1 VYGVEIAVLNAGNVG
16 GAQAPLSIDI
26 RGPDIDR
33 LQQLTQQ
40 VTALVRD
47 IPGVVDVQTTLDEPR
62 PEFRIDVRRDVAN
75 ELGLDIAQV
84 SATVRPF
91 LAGQVVTRWE
101 DPSGEERD
109 VVIQAPPGQR
119 LSAQD
124 LAALP
129 VATPRRRADGAV
141 ITVPLSDVAVVNE
154 GTAPAQIN
162 RQRMQRVASV
172 TAGTSGD
179 LSVAEASAAIR
190 ERLAGVDLPQ
200 GYTVQL
206 GGETEALEET
216 VGYVLEAIV
225 LAVILIYLILASQ
238 FESLMQ
244 PFAIMLS
251 LPLSL
256 IGVLLALLITN
267 DTLNM
272 MSMIGVIL
280 QFGLVT
286 KNAILLVDNAN
297 ERRRRGAERFPALV
311 NAGVVRLRPILMTT
325 FAMIAGM
332 VPVALALGEGG
343 GFRAPMAR
351 AVIGGLITS
360 TLLTLI
366 VVPVAY
372 TYFDDFG
379 GWVAGKVGARKRVQA
394 AEPAKRPSPLPHPAP
409 GD

>member
-1 VYGVEIAVLNAGNVG
+1 VG

-40 VTALVRD
+40 VTSLVRD

-75 ELGLDIAQV
+75 ELGLDVAQV

-129 VATPRRRADGAV
+129 VATPRRSADGAV
-141 ITVPLSDVAVVNE
+141 ITVPLSDVAVVQE

-190 ERLAGVDLPQ
+190 ERLANVDLPQ

-225 LAVILIYLILASQ
+225 LAVVLIYLILASQ

-256 IGVLLALLITN
+256 IGVLLALLLTN

-280 QFGLVT
+280 LFGLVT

-297 ERRRRGAERFPALV
+297 ERRRGGMERFPALV
-311 NAGVVRLRPILMTT
+311 NAGVVRLRPIMMTT

-379 GWVAGKVGARKRVQA
+379 TWVASKVGARKRVAA
-394 AEPAKRPSPLPHPAP
+394 AEPAERPSSLPQPAP

>member
-1 VYGVEIAVLNAGNVG
+1 
-16 GAQAPLSIDI
+16 
-26 RGPDIDR
+26 
-33 LQQLTQQ
+33 LQQLTEQ
-40 VTALVRD
+40 VSVLVRE
-47 IPGVVDVQTTLDEPR
+47 IPGIVDVQTTLDEPR

-75 ELGLDIAQV
+75 ELGLDVAQV
-84 SATVRPF
+84 SSTVRPF

-124 LAALP
+124 LATLP
-129 VATPRRRADGAV
+129 VATPRRRADGSAV
-141 ITVPLSDVAVVNE
+141 SVPLSDVAVVE
-154 GTAPAQIN
+154 QGTAPAQIN

-179 LSVAEASAAIR
+179 LSVAEASAEIR
-190 ERLAGVDLPQ
+190 TRLTEVTLPQ

-206 GGETEALEET
+206 GGETEQLEET

-225 LAVILIYLILASQ
+225 LAVVLIYLILASQ

-280 QFGLVT
+280 LFGLVT

-297 ERRRRGAERFPALV
+297 ERRRAGARRFDALV
-311 NAGVVRLRPILMTT
+311 NAGVVRLRPIMMTT

-332 VPVALALGEGG
+332 VPIALALGEGG

-379 GWVAGKVGARKRVQA
+379 GWVASKLGARERAAAPKQA
-394 AEPAKRPSPLPHPAP
+394 EHPAPLPQPAP